1 MSEDRL
7 QLVSLSVLGG
17 PLHGRRYN
25 PEEVVGEVLIGSDS
39 SCHLVLDLP
48 SISPIHAKVWTDLDD
63 CKLLDTSAPRGVYLN
78 NDRVEGQVRLDEGD
92 VFWLGSPQEP
102 GSICIKCHF
111 KPWVEVLPAAPVE
124 SAEAP
129 AEPAPEAAAFEEA
142 DAEEPSPMLEGGA
155 GVDEGLEPAAAAGP
169 VAEEAIADEPPAVE
183 FPAGER
189 AEEPVERP
197 AVAEEA
203 AQALAAAS
211 EPEATA
217 SEPAADVATPDEDDP
232 FFVGEEEGSVPP
244 AAAVSDAPAPDAPT
258 PVAEPDAREEG
269 SRAVEQESIEEVFF
283 ETSPPE
289 PEPPA
294 EHVPVAMS
302 DDWAITETPAEPEA
316 VPAPT
321 VDEFFVADE
330 PKPAAPLEPAFIEP
344 EPDTG
349 PVFEPMSATPFLDLP
364 PLEAPEAPA
373 PVAPPARAP
382 SPSPR
387 PAPPVSATPAAMP
400 PELASAPA
408 GDALTPEATPAAAT
422 APAADAAATSEG
434 PAAPAAAKPAARPRP
449 QPGAAR
455 RPSGAAAPAR
465 RPGPPRAAARG
476 ASGLPGWVRP
486 AGLAGAGLL
495 VAAALGFGA
504 MKLLGGSLR
513 LDSVE
518 PKRVRIGQRATL
530 SGAGFGSDPAAQ
542 TVLFGDREAKVLQ
555 ASPSRLEVEV
565 PETSVA
571 TGGEG
576 RVSVVV
582 RAKGRSSSAVEVA
595 VFLGPRL
602 HGISPGAAMPGEEV
616 TLAGAGWGVGAT
628 VKFGSAP
635 AQTLD
640 VQPTQIRAIVPEAA
654 GGPGSQADVV
664 VTVAGVDSNPAPFIL
679 GHLPVLSALNPP
691 SAAPGDVVSVSG
703 HGFDPSAAR
712 NDVRVGGVPALVT
725 AASADSLQLV
735 VPRLGAGE
743 GPRAVEL
750 RVPGSS
756 NVGQAQLQLKAL
768 PDPVDFRFIA
778 EPFTP
783 SAGRSHALLATGL
796 GPAFVLAASGGRSA
810 AERAALAAERLN
822 AAAQPLRTT
831 LGLTLEA
838 RGLDSSPTLGLAGQ
852 PEPLVEIS
860 EEDAAAYNEDWTGL
874 RGRGGPVTR
883 ARLARWW
890 EALGRDI
897 VLITV
902 RGQAPQNA
910 AALAP
915 EGRALGQLFESAQRA
930 GAGGVSRQLVED
942 ARAPLK
948 DALRL
953 LALRVPPSVTAPA
966 AGAAAAA
973 PATATPTA
981 AVTPTASPLQLEGG
995 WTGSQVEQGQRQYLS
1010 VSIRGSGG
1018 SVAFEGGITFTVPM
1032 LSVEK
1037 PRRDQAH
1044 FSVQIR
1050 GGIRHYWGQWDG
1062 ETLKGNVS
1070 TDEAAKNVVATFELR
1085 KR

>member
-48 SISPIHAKVWTDLDD
+48 TISPIHAKVWTDLDD

-111 KPWVEVLPAAPVE
+111 KPWLEVLPTAPVE
-124 SAEAP
+124 SVEAP
-129 AEPAPEAAAFEEA
+129 TEAALEAAAFQEA

-155 GVDEGLEPAAAAGP
+155 GADEGLEPTPAQAGPEESLPEESLAAGH
-169 VAEEAIADEPPAVE
+169 VAEEAIVDEPAAAEAPAE
-183 FPAGER
+183 ER
-189 AEEPVERP
+189 AEERVEEP
-197 AVAEEA
+197 ALDEEA
-203 AQALAAAS
+203 APARASAS
-211 EPEATA
+211 EPEAPA
-217 SEPAADVATPDEDDP
+217 SEPAADVAAPDEDDP
-232 FFVGEEEGSVPP
+232 FFVGEAAGSVPP
-244 AAAVSDAPAPDAPT
+244 VAPSR
-258 PVAEPDAREEG
+258 VAEPEAREDPSHPVG
-269 SRAVEQESIEEVFF
+269 QESVEEVIF
-283 ETSPPE
+283 ETAP

-302 DDWAITETPAEPEA
+302 DDWAITETPAEPEPA
-316 VPAPT
+316 PAPT

-330 PKPAAPLEPAFIEP
+330 PKPAAPFEPAFIEP

-373 PVAPPARAP
+373 PVAPPPRAP

-387 PAPPVSATPAAMP
+387 PAPPATPAATP
-400 PELASAPA
+400 AGTLAAPA
-408 GDALTPEATPAAAT
+408 GDALAPEAMPAAAAAPTADTPAA
-422 APAADAAATSEG
+422 SEG
-434 PAAPAAAKPAARPRP
+434 PAAPAAPKPARPRP

-455 RPSGAAAPAR
+455 RPSAAAAPAR

-476 ASGLPGWVRP
+476 ASGTPSWVRP

-495 VAAALGFGA
+495 VVAALGFGA
-504 MKLLGGSLR
+504 MKLLGGSVR

-518 PKRVRIGQRATL
+518 PKRVRVGQRATL

-542 TVLFGDREAKVLQ
+542 TVLFGDREARVLQ
-555 ASPSRLEVEV
+555 ASPTRLEVEV

-571 TGGEG
+571 TGVEG
-576 RVSVVV
+576 RVPVVV

-616 TLAGAGWGVGAT
+616 MLAGAGWGVGAT
-628 VKFGSAP
+628 VRFGSAP
-635 AQTLD
+635 AQTLE
-640 VQPTQIRAIVPEAA
+640 VQPTQIRAIVPETG
-654 GGPGSQADVV
+654 GGPGTEADVV

-691 SAAPGDVVSVSG
+691 SAVPGDVVSVSG
-703 HGFDPSAAR
+703 RGFDASAAR
-712 NDVRVGGVPALVT
+712 NDVRVGGVPALVI

-735 VPRLGAGE
+735 VPRLGPGE
-743 GPRAVEL
+743 GTRTVEL

-756 NVGQAQLQLKAL
+756 NVGQAELQLKAL

-838 RGLDSSPTLGLAGQ
+838 RGLDSSPTLGLVGQ

-915 EGRALGQLFESAQRA
+915 EGRVLGQLFESAQRA

-942 ARAPLK
+942 ARPPLK
-948 DALRL
+948 DGLRL
-953 LALRVPPSVTAPA
+953 LALRVPPTVTGPA
-966 AGAAAAA
+966 AGGVASAPKTATPSAA
-973 PATATPTA
+973 ATPTA
-981 AVTPTASPLQLEGG
+981 SALQLEGS

>member
-1 MSEDRL
+1 M
-7 QLVSLSVLGG
+7 
-17 PLHGRRYN
+17 
-25 PEEVVGEVLIGSDS
+25 
-39 SCHLVLDLP
+39 
-48 SISPIHAKVWTDLDD
+48 
-63 CKLLDTSAPRGVYLN
+63 LDTSAPRGIYLN
-78 NDRVEGQVRLDEGD
+78 NERVQGEARLDEGD

-111 KPWVEVLPAAPVE
+111 KPWVEVLPTVPVE
-124 SAEAP
+124 SVEAA
-129 AEPAPEAAAFEEA
+129 AEPALETAAFEEA

-155 GVDEGLEPAAAAGP
+155 GVDEGLEPTPPPAEPEESLAEESLAAGH
-169 VAEEAIADEPPAVE
+169 VAQEAIADEPAAVE
-183 FPAGER
+183 AP
-189 AEEPVERP
+189 AEEQAEPSAEGP
-197 AVAEEA
+197 AVAEEVA
-203 AQALAAAS
+203 PDLAAAS
-211 EPEATA
+211 EPEATT
-217 SEPAADVATPDEDDP
+217 SEPAADVAAPDEDDP
-232 FFVGEEEGSVPP
+232 FFVGEAEASVP
-244 AAAVSDAPAPDAPT
+244 AGAPAH
-258 PVAEPDAREEG
+258 VAEPQAREEA
-269 SRAVEQESIEEVFF
+269 SHAVEQESVEEVVF
-283 ETSPPE
+283 ETAPPE

-302 DDWAITETPAEPEA
+302 DDWAITETPAEPEP

-364 PLEAPEAPA
+364 PLEPPEAPA
-373 PVAPPARAP
+373 PIAAPARAP

-387 PAPPVSATPAAMP
+387 PAAPASVTPAATPAGI
-400 PELASAPA
+400 ASAPA
-408 GDALTPEATPAAAT
+408 GDAPEATPAAA
-422 APAADAAATSEG
+422 AAPLPAAEATAASEG
-434 PAAPAAAKPAARPRP
+434 PAAPTPKPAARPRP

-465 RPGPPRAAARG
+465 RPGPPRAGARG
-476 ASGLPGWVRP
+476 ASGPPSWVRP

-495 VAAALGFGA
+495 VVAALGIGA
-504 MKLLGGSLR
+504 MKLLGGSVR

-518 PKRVRIGQRATL
+518 PKRVRVGQHATL

-555 ASPSRLEVEV
+555 ASPTRLEVEV

-571 TGGEG
+571 TGVEG
-576 RVSVVV
+576 RVPVVV

-635 AQTLD
+635 AQTLE
-640 VQPTQIRAIVPEAA
+640 VQPTQIRAIVPETG
-654 GGPGSQADVV
+654 GGPGTQADVV

-703 HGFDPSAAR
+703 RGFDASALR

-735 VPRLGAGE
+735 VPRLGPGE
-743 GPRAVEL
+743 GTRAVEL

-756 NVGQAQLQLKAL
+756 NVGQAQLQLKPL

-796 GPAFVLAASGGRSA
+796 GTGIRARGLRRALRRGARGARRRA
-810 AERAALAAERLN
+810 AERRGAAAAHDARPHARGAWPRLEPHARPGRPTRAAL
-822 AAAQPLRTT
+822 
-831 LGLTLEA
+831 
-838 RGLDSSPTLGLAGQ
+838 
-852 PEPLVEIS
+852 EIS

-915 EGRALGQLFESAQRA
+915 EGRVLGQLFDSARRA

-942 ARAPLK
+942 ARPPLK
-948 DALRL
+948 DGLRL
-953 LALRVPPSVTAPA
+953 LALRVPPTVTAPA
-966 AGAAAAA
+966 AGAVASA
-973 PATATPTA
+973 PATATPSA
-981 AVTPTASPLQLEGG
+981 AATPTASPLQLEGS

-1018 SVAFEGGITFTVPM
+1018 NVAFEGGITFTVPM
-1032 LSVEK
+1032 LSVDK